1 MSIKLKGSTAG
12 SVALDAPANT
22 SPSGSDIALT
32 LPIDAGSANQYLKN
46 GSTAGQLEFATLPTR
61 LNRTYSSELS
71 VSSGDTVLEFT
82 GIPANFSRLRLVFH
96 DLSLSGSNHPAV
108 QIGHAA
114 SGGTY
119 FTSNYVC
126 YSGAVGST
134 TNQGQGN
141 TDGFRMRLSS
151 ASQSLFGYLEIYPD
165 KASSPSRLYSSTISH
180 RQDGASLRIGAG
192 YSPDISSVTIDRIKI
207 VPAGGNTFD
216 DTDCRVSLI
225 TEVIE

>member
-12 SVALDAPANT
+12 SVALDAPVNT

-32 LPIDAGSANQYLKN
+32 LPINAGSANQYLRN
-46 GSTAGQLEFATLPTR
+46 GSTAGQLEFGALDR
-61 LNRTYSSELS
+61 VKRTYSSELS

-96 DLSLSGSNHPAV
+96 DLSLSGSNHPVV

-119 FTSNYVC
+119 FTSSYVC
-126 YSGAVGST
+126 YSGAIGST
-134 TNQGQGN
+134 TNQGQAN

-165 KASSPSRLYSSTISH
+165 KASSPTRLYSSTISH

-192 YSPDISSVTIDRIKI
+192 YSPDISSVTIDRLKI
-207 VPAGGNTFD
+207 VPNGSNTFD